1 MEAGQF
7 AVVDTS
13 LVWVDEYGTRQ
24 EVGGEPVSYVGVTHA
39 GAVYLS
45 GNNLEY
51 VGSNGYVYRVP
62 LINEGYTALT
72 KGQIAIDGEYLM
84 VVNYAGDRMRLC
96 PNECEYECQETCE
109 LECQDACEICE
120 HACEMGE
127 CQTVDET
134 GCDPTCENVCEETC
148 EFSCEICQ
156 HEHQVT

>member
-7 AVVDTS
+7 AVVSTS
-13 LVWVDEYGTRQ
+13 LVWVDEYGVMQ
-24 EVGGEPVSYVGVTHA
+24 EVEGEPVYYVGDTHA

-51 VGSNGYVYRVP
+51 VGSNGVVYRVP
-62 LINEGYTALT
+62 LIYEGYTALT

-84 VVNYAGDRMRLC
+84 VVNYDGDRMRLC
-96 PNECEYECQETCE
+96 PNECEY
-109 LECQDACEICE
+109 
-120 HACEMGE
+120 E